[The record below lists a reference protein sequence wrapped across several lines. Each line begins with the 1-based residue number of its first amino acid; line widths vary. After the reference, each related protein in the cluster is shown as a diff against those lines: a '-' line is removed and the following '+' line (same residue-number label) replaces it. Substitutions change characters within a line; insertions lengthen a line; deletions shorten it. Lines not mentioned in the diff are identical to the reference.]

1 MSIIGPRASEWDA
14 VNTFLSDE
22 IDKMKVRPGITGLSQ
37 AYYRN
42 SVSPRKK
49 RLLDAWYAMMITDK
63 DKLNSLNDQVT
74 EWMGIKPNKASIWQM
89 KCDKFLADMENIITK
104 KYVM

>member
-14 VNTFLSDE
+14 VNTFLPDE

-49 RLLDAWYAMMITDK
+49 RLLDAWYANNATLIIDALYVYIASRDLDETDQRKLEEYKEK
-63 DKLNSLNDQVT
+63 DPDYVRGVK
-74 EWMGIKPNKASIWQM
+74 EGWSIL
-89 KCDKFLADMENIITK
+89 FL
-104 KYVM
+104 

>member
-14 VNTFLSDE
+14 VNTFLPDE

-49 RLLDAWYAMMITDK
+49 RLLDAFFLWIRNKWTTDTGAQFDK
-63 DKLNSLNDQVT
+63 DNTDLYSCGSRNSGGDT
-74 EWMGIKPNKASIWQM
+74 AEKAP
-89 KCDKFLADMENIITK
+89 AE
-104 KYVM
+104 

>member
-14 VNTFLSDE
+14 VNTFLPDE

-49 RLLDAWYAMMITDK
+49 RLLDAWYANNATLIIDVKIFFKTIETVFKHENLYSNMG
-63 DKLNSLNDQVT
+63 T
-74 EWMGIKPNKASIWQM
+74 EMEE
-89 KCDKFLADMENIITK
+89 ENIEDNPLK
-104 KYVM
+104 RFGRN

>member
-14 VNTFLSDE
+14 VNTFLPDE

-42 SVSPRKK
+42 SVT
-49 RLLDAWYAMMITDK
+49 LDCTK
-63 DKLNSLNDQVT
+63 HLTKLESTMRRRRSVIN
-74 EWMGIKPNKASIWQM
+74 MYM
-89 KCDKFLADMENIITK
+89 NI
-104 KYVM
+104 

>member
-49 RLLDAWYAMMITDK
+49 RFHLF
-63 DKLNSLNDQVT
+63 
-74 EWMGIKPNKASIWQM
+74 GILYGGMLTVI
-89 KCDKFLADMENIITK
+89 L
-104 KYVM
+104 

>member
-14 VNTFLSDE
+14 VNTFLPDE

-42 SVSPRKK
+42 SVCLM
-49 RLLDAWYAMMITDK
+49 RLWK
-63 DKLNSLNDQVT
+63 Q
-74 EWMGIKPNKASIWQM
+74 WQLE
-89 KCDKFLADMENIITK
+89 FL
-104 KYVM
+104 